1 MPQLTKYARQALDR
15 LEEDISEI
23 AALRKRATREA
34 LDQTMVKLLMEK
46 IENIEARMRRHIA
59 SEIEPLLER
68 QAPQLEKR
76 VAVLEA
82 QMHKISNDLRIEWPA
97 ADEVR
102 GAKRA
107 GE

>member
-76 VAVLEA
+76 VSLLEE
-82 QMHKISNDLRIEWPA
+82 QLRKIASELRIDAPVG
-97 ADEVR
+97 DEVKHGR
-102 GAKRA
+102 
-107 GE
+107 

>member
-15 LEEDISEI
+15 IEEDISEI

-46 IENIEARMRRHIA
+46 IENVEARMRRHIA

-76 VAVLEA
+76 VSILEE
-82 QMHKISNDLRIEWPA
+82 QLRKIARELRIE
-97 ADEVR
+97 EVAER
-102 GAKRA
+102 EPSKHKH
-107 GE
+107 